1 MEPTITKDMR
11 EEIAL
16 GELAK
21 LYMAD
26 ISKHFLETDTLTKQR
41 FLQIEEEAI
50 LKFKETLENS
60 KK

>member
-1 MEPTITKDMR
+1 MELTIDIK

-26 ISKHFLETDTLTKQR
+26 ISKHFLETDTLTKRR

-50 LKFKETLENS
+50 IKFKEALENS